1 LRHAASYHP
10 DEYAIAFQNGDER
23 ALSYF
28 FNEFYSALCIYAA
41 YYTHND
47 ASAQEIVADAF
58 VKTWQQ
64 RNQLS
69 SAGSIRAYLFTV
81 VRHDAI
87 KWYQKEHRVTRLW
100 LNGQEE
106 NTEAVEDNAFDM
118 IVRSEVAR
126 YLHHALNILPPKCR
140 KIFQLLYIEGKSIPE
155 IAKQLKI
162 AQSTVRAQKLHG
174 LDALRRKILFP
185 YLLIICLLIK

>member
-1 LRHAASYHP
+1 MPRTASYHP
-10 DEYAIAFQNGDER
+10 DEYAIAFQKGDEQ
-23 ALSYF
+23 ALSFF
-28 FNEFYSALCIYAA
+28 FNKFYSALCIYAA

-47 ASAQEIVADAF
+47 ATAQEIVADAF

-69 SAGSIRAYLFTV
+69 SAGSIRAYLYTI

-87 KWYQKEHRVTRLW
+87 KWYQKEHRVTRL
-100 LNGQEE
+100 LRNGQEE
-106 NTEAVEDNAFDM
+106 NTEAVDDNAFDA

-155 IAKQLKI
+155 IADQLKV
-162 AQSTVRAQKLHG
+162 AQSTVRAQKLLG
-174 LDALRRKILFP
+174 LDALRRKIIFP
-185 YLLIICLLIK
+185 YLLMICWLIK